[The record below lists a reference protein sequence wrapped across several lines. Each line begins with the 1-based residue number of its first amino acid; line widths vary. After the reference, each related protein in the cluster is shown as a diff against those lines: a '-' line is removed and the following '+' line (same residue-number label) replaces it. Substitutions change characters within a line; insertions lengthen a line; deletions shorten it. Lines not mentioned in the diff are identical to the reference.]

1 MMEYRGYLGTV
12 EYDSQAKIFHGDIVN
27 TRDVITFQGT
37 TVKEID
43 RAFKDSID
51 DYIAWCEE
59 EGVEP
64 EKPCSGKFNV
74 RLSPELHRKTAI
86 LAKKKKMSLN
96 SFVEK
101 AITDEIT
108 LLRETFG

>member
-12 EYDSQAKIFHGDIVN
+12 EYDAEAKIFHGDVIN

-37 TVKEID
+37 TVDEIE
-43 RAFKDSID
+43 RAFKESVD
-51 DYIAWCEE
+51 DYVAWCES

-64 EKPCSGKFNV
+64 EKPYSGRFNV
-74 RLSPELHRKTAI
+74 RLPPQLHRQVAI
-86 LAKKKKMSLN
+86 LAKKRQMSLN

-101 AITDEIT
+101 VLTDEVA
-108 LLRETFG
+108 LLQRAH